1 MSMAPTKVA
10 DGWSVNADR
19 GIAKPGNVWTLGFST
34 WGDSFEGKHQRYNL
48 ITRLSGETEA
58 AVGSAGQERSL
69 IPKWKGSVS
78 RRRRKTVPHGL
89 TDAGET
95 EDAVVVPWGHAEEA
109 TAQHNKAGSC
119 PGLHQQH
126 GVPVHSGFPA
136 CR

>member
-34 WGDSFEGKHQRYNL
+34 WVALPSTTLPLGEEGQQR
-48 ITRLSGETEA
+48 A
-58 AVGSAGQERSL
+58 
-69 IPKWKGSVS
+69 
-78 RRRRKTVPHGL
+78 PHCL
-89 TDAGET
+89 LVT
-95 EDAVVVPWGHAEEA
+95 AEEA